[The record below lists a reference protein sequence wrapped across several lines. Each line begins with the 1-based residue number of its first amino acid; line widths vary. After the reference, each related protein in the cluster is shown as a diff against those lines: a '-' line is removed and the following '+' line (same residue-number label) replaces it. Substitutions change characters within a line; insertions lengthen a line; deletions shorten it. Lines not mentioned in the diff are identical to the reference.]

1 MVDPIVLGIGGVF
14 LTNAVAWAI
23 MIRWENNSKRD
34 SAMATAERRVLYEQ
48 IVKGVKKELK
58 DFKDE
63 ISAEV
68 RRLGG
73 K

>member
-34 SAMATAERRVLYEQ
+34 SAMATVERRVLYEQ
-48 IVKGVKKELK
+48 IVKGGKKELK